1 MPHSHR
7 KRAKVGEPP
16 TLKGQPKPSPAPT
29 TSGSTG
35 NAPAAAGGPA
45 RAGGN
50 SNGNGNGNGHNG
62 NGYHDRRRSGRV
74 TYRPKAAE
82 MLTVHA
88 RTEDERLLA
97 PRHRP
102 AFLDS
107 DPWRSLRILAEFVEG
122 FDALA
127 GVGKA
132 VTIFGSARMDENDPW
147 YAKARELGANLARD
161 GFAVITG
168 GGPGIMEAANR
179 GCHEAGGLSIGC
191 NIELPHE
198 QTVNPYVDLGV
209 EFRYFFARKTMF
221 VKYADGFAIF
231 PGGFGTLDEL
241 FESVTLIQTGK
252 IRHFPV
258 VLVGT
263 AYWAGLLDWIRKEA
277 VGCGAVSP
285 EDLDLVQV
293 TDDMEEA
300 CRMLTVASTH
310 RAEEAARSAYADDVS
325 AGAH

>member
-1 MPHSHR
+1 MPHKSK
-7 KRAKVGEPP
+7 KRIKAGERAIDATRPAASP
-16 TLKGQPKPSPAPT
+16 DLTPGSSTEPAP
-29 TSGSTG
+29 
-35 NAPAAAGGPA
+35 APPANGAAPLSA
-45 RAGGN
+45 
-50 SNGNGNGNGHNG
+50 NGNHNG
-62 NGYHDRRRSGRV
+62 NAFHDRRRSGRV

-88 RTEDERLLA
+88 RTEDERLLS

-127 GVGKA
+127 AVGKA
-132 VTIFGSARMDENDPW
+132 VTIFGSARTHEDDPY
-147 YAKARELGANLARD
+147 YAMARELGQNLARQ

-198 QTVNPYVDLGV
+198 QAVNQYVDLGV

-241 FESVTLIQTGK
+241 FESLTLIQTGK

-258 VLVGT
+258 VLIGT
-263 AYWAGLLDWIRKEA
+263 QYWAGLLDWLHRDPTVRGNIA
-277 VGCGAVSP
+277 P
-285 EDLDLVQV
+285 EDLDLLDC

-300 CRMLTVASTH
+300 CRMLTAGSTR
-310 RAEEAARSAYADDVS
+310 RAKEAAAADK
-325 AGAH
+325 AAEKTIGAK

>member
-1 MPHSHR
+1 MPHSSK
-7 KRAKVGEPP
+7 KRDRADDKSA
-16 TLKGQPKPSPAPT
+16 LKHSPSKPEQ
-29 TSGSTG
+29 ST
-35 NAPAAAGGPA
+35 PAAYSHTPAGSAATNGSA
-45 RAGGN
+45 AH
-50 SNGNGNGNGHNG
+50 NGNGNGN
-62 NGYHDRRRSGRV
+62 HDRRRSGRV
-74 TYRPKAAE
+74 TYRPKASE

-97 PRHRP
+97 SSVRP

-127 GVGKA
+127 AVGKA
-132 VTIFGSARMDENDPW
+132 VTIFGSARAQEDDPY
-147 YAKARELGANLARD
+147 YAKARELAGLLAKE

-198 QTVNPYVDLGV
+198 QAVNPYVDLGV

-258 VLVGT
+258 VLIGT
-263 AYWAGLLDWIRKEA
+263 EYWAGLLDWIRKEA
-277 VGCGAVSP
+277 VGRGAVSP

-293 TDDMEEA
+293 TDDMGEA
-300 CRMLTVASTH
+300 CRMLTTASTR
-310 RAEEAARSAYADDVS
+310 RAEEAARSAHADDGS
-325 AGAH
+325 AGVR